1 VLELNVTSNVKTGVC
16 QSVEDHPIREYF
28 RRGLTCTVNSD
39 DPAMFGSNVLQE
51 YILLHDRLGFKI
63 DEIAKLAATSFQSSF
78 LDSEMKA
85 HYVELVDSWSRDLE
99 LLREPANTKC
109 DEQG

>member
-1 VLELNVTSNVKTGVC
+1 MNVTSNVKTGVC

-51 YILLHDRLGFKI
+51 YVLLRDRLGFSI
-63 DEIAKLAATSFQSSF
+63 DEIAELAATSFRSSF
-78 LDSEMKA
+78 LGFERKA
-85 HYVELVDSWSRDLE
+85 YFVELVESWSRSLE
-99 LLREPANTKC
+99 SSR
-109 DEQG
+109 